1 MSNTQNPLV
10 GHFRTPKLYTSLPS
24 QGKFYDETII
34 DLPSTGELPVFPMTA
49 KDEIMMKN
57 PDALLNGEAV
67 AQVIASC
74 IPNILAP
81 RRLVANDVDAL
92 LVAIQG
98 ATFGDE
104 LDVGAP
110 CPQCTENAS
119 AIISTE
125 AVLSNM
131 DTLDDTYEFT
141 TDSGLLISM
150 VPFSYETAVKAGVA
164 NFRSERSLQSI
175 ANIED
180 ELEKIKA
187 FNTNFIELANLNFDI
202 LVDCV
207 NTITMPP
214 SEGESEPV
222 VVKDK
227 EHIQEFLENCDSS
240 IGKELERF
248 ITEMGDKGIQKRMQL
263 TCEPCSEKL
272 PEGEEFTF
280 ESAVNFNTVNFFTAS

>member
-1 MSNTQNPLV
+1 MSNTTNPLA

-24 QGKFYDETII
+24 QGRFYDDSIL
-34 DLPSTGELPVFPMTA
+34 DLPSTGELPVYPMTA

-74 IPNILAP
+74 IPNIKQP
-81 RRLVANDVDAL
+81 RLLFANDVDAL

-104 LDVGAP
+104 LSVGAP
-110 CPQCTENAS
+110 CPQCGENAS

-125 AVLSNM
+125 VVLSNM
-131 DTLDDTYEFT
+131 DKLDDSYQFT

-150 VPFSYETAVKAGVA
+150 TPFSYETSVKAGVA

-175 ANIED
+175 AQIED
-180 ELEKIKA
+180 EVEKIRA

-207 NTITMPP
+207 ASITLPA
-214 SEGESEPV
+214 SDDGEPV

-227 EHIQEFLENCDSS
+227 LHIQEFLENCDAAV
-240 IGKELERF
+240 GKELEKF
-248 ITEMGDKGIQKRMQL
+248 ITDMGEKGIQKRMQM

>member
-1 MSNTQNPLV
+1 MSNTNNPLA
-10 GHFRTPKLYTSLPS
+10 GHFRTPKLYTSIPS
-24 QGKFYDETII
+24 QGKFYDEGIL
-34 DLPSTGELPVFPMTA
+34 DLPSTGELPIYPMTA

-74 IPNILAP
+74 VPNIIQP
-81 RRLVANDVDAL
+81 RMLIANDVDAL

-110 CPQCTENAS
+110 CPQCAEQAT
-119 AIISTE
+119 AIVSTE
-125 AVLSNM
+125 AILSNM
-131 DTLDDTYEFT
+131 DDLSSKYEFT

-150 VPFSYETAVKAGVA
+150 IPFSYETSVKAGVA

-175 ANIED
+175 AQIDD

-187 FNTNFIELANLNFDI
+187 FNSNFIELANLNFDI
-202 LVDCV
+202 LIDCV
-207 NTITMPP
+207 HSITIP
-214 SEGESEPV
+214 SSENDGEPV
-222 VVKDK
+222 IVKDK
-227 EHIQEFLENCDSS
+227 AHITEFLENCDAA
-240 IGKELERF
+240 IGKELEAF
-248 ITEMGDKGIQKRMQL
+248 ITEMGDKGIQKRMQM
-263 TCEPCSEKL
+263 TCETCSEKL